1 MEKFADMHFSYLV
14 SLRALRKAAS
24 PFLYNYEIRMRKI
37 IKDET
42 VSVLM
47 KRLLDS
53 SISQSCEAVFS
64 AFDESVMFQKEDMC
78 IVTIV
83 IVVPFA

>member
-1 MEKFADMHFSYLV
+1 
-14 SLRALRKAAS
+14 
-24 PFLYNYEIRMRKI
+24 MRKI
-37 IKDET
+37 TGIKDET